1 MTDRSWIKKIEPKR
15 LNKIAPVVIKHNTNY
30 LNTALDSLVELNLT
44 MKKTELLK
52 HLNELSEA
60 QEKVKLEEQKQLEE
74 EFATLKSEIAEAKD
88 AGKKAQI
95 TASKK
100 DASLKKNTEFRQ
112 NPEEVSVPSEGGQIN
127 DQIPEKEHSPVND
140 QPSQDVTEQKT
151 PQVEPKKIS
160 QVPLKNKVSTWNL
173 NTGGT
178 LNILILLYGFSLLL
192 IAFGITYF
200 LIFS

>member
-15 LNKIAPVVIKHNTNY
+15 LNKIAPLVINHNTNY
-30 LNTALDSLVELNLT
+30 LNAALDSLVELNLT

-60 QEKVKLEEQKQLEE
+60 QEKTKLAEQKQFEE
-74 EFATLKSEIAEAKD
+74 EFATLKSEIAEAK
-88 AGKKAQI
+88 AAKKKAER
-95 TASKK
+95 ASSQK
-100 DASLKKNTEFRQ
+100 DASANKNLEFKQ
-112 NPEEVSVPSEGGQIN
+112 APEKAPAPSEEAQAK
-127 DQIPEKEHSPVND
+127 DQPPVND
-140 QPSQDVTEQKT
+140 QSTQDTSEPKQSQA
-151 PQVEPKKIS
+151 EPKKIS
-160 QVPLKNKVSTWNL
+160 QIPLKNKVSSWNL

-178 LNILILLYGFSLLL
+178 LNILILLYGVSLLL